1 MDHYADLA
9 EYRCPSWGSDY
20 SLLDDPEY
28 ITSVELSDGEIWGVY
43 MKLDTDD
50 EEGQGDMMTGRGR
63 VNDWFIPYDN
73 TKYLGYIEDMKGN
86 KIHVPEKEA
95 LKLCEML
102 TDLID
107 AMEAIAD
114 RFDTYDTLEAKSLCE
129 FAYDELLRTGNII
142 PDAQGKP
149 HVLAK

>member
-1 MDHYADLA
+1 
-9 EYRCPSWGSDY
+9 
-20 SLLDDPEY
+20 
-28 ITSVELSDGEIWGVY
+28 
-43 MKLDTDD
+43 
-50 EEGQGDMMTGRGR
+50 MTGAGR

-114 RFDTYDTLEAKSLCE
+114 RFDVYDTLEAKSLCE
-129 FAYDELLRTGNII
+129 FAYDELRRTGNII
-142 PDAQGKP
+142 PDAQGYPK
-149 HVLAK
+149 